1 MQDNLAEAEAQQRA
15 ARAGIER
22 LDQIV
27 ENDGDISDEIVQN
40 LRDKAEIRTFGAWER
55 LGGGRGHA
63 DAETPTATY
72 RRLRRAMLEAERDV
86 FVQLRDDRRIDDEV
100 LRRVLFEL
108 DLEEAMLAR
117 D

>member
-1 MQDNLAEAEAQQRA
+1 MRDAQQRA
-15 ARAGIER
+15 ARAAIER

-27 ENDGDISDEIVQN
+27 EEEGNISDDIVQN
-40 LRDKAEIRTFGAWER
+40 LRGKAEIRTFGAWER

-63 DAETPTATY
+63 NSETPTATY

-86 FVQLRDDRRIDDEV
+86 FVQLRDDRRIAAEV
-100 LRRVLFEL
+100 RRRVLIEL